1 MNTLSSRVIIK
12 FNDLWDNTNLKSID
26 SIWKRMNK
34 DGYKISNYQ
43 VRHLVHE
50 KRREFIVDRDEE
62 SEYDS
67 DDEYTDDEYSDDEE
81 EKVKVIKGGP
91 NVHMT
96 PGFSIHLK
104 PPGVPQKYDPSR
116 DPQFMFGLA
125 LMKGYCTD
133 DDGSRLM
140 KINELKPWQA
150 LPPALYNKKRVEEA
164 KKRLKEDKYTD
175 TRNYYNPNNLNYN
188 DRFH

>member
-1 MNTLSSRVIIK
+1 MNTLSSRVIKK

-67 DDEYTDDEYSDDEE
+67 DDEYSDDEE
-81 EKVKVIKGGP
+81 LLQRR
-91 NVHMT
+91 T
-96 PGFSIHLK
+96 AD
-104 PPGVPQKYDPSR
+104 Q
-116 DPQFMFGLA
+116 
-125 LMKGYCTD
+125 
-133 DDGSRLM
+133 
-140 KINELKPWQA
+140 
-150 LPPALYNKKRVEEA
+150 
-164 KKRLKEDKYTD
+164 
-175 TRNYYNPNNLNYN
+175 NYL
-188 DRFH
+188 FLLVCL

>member
-1 MNTLSSRVIIK
+1 MKNINSRIIK
-12 FNDLWDNTNLKSID
+12 RFNEIYDNTNINSADGIYKKMNREGYSVTVKTVRELLK
-26 SIWKRMNK
+26 KKKKEMN
-34 DGYKISNYQ
+34 Y
-43 VRHLVHE
+43 
-50 KRREFIVDRDEE
+50 FITDRDEE
-62 SEYDS
+62 TDDDEYYEDDDD
-67 DDEYTDDEYSDDEE
+67 DDEYTDDEE

-116 DPQFMFGLA
+116 DPQFMFGVA

-150 LPPALYNKKRVEEA
+150 LPPALYNKNV
-164 KKRLKEDKYTD
+164 
-175 TRNYYNPNNLNYN
+175 
-188 DRFH
+188 